1 MLLSGLDPDRRDQV
15 NSSTRDAAQVRPVGA
30 ARGQASSAR
39 KGCEKGTGQEV
50 PRRRGDVQRPADTAD
65 PGEEERARGPHSLGE
80 SAFPTLLELRAG
92 TRLLTNNARAP
103 SAVTRLPAPP
113 RLICCCA
120 RDAPE
125 PFGGKSCYHQEQSAG
140 PDSRQAGGGGG
151 ESRGHRPRV

>member
-65 PGEEERARGPHSLGE
+65 PRGRGTCVRPSQPGRERVPDAAGVTSWNTAPYEQRTGPFCGDTPSCP
-80 SAFPTLLELRAG
+80 SPADLLL
-92 TRLLTNNARAP
+92 
-103 SAVTRLPAPP
+103 
-113 RLICCCA
+113 
-120 RDAPE
+120 
-125 PFGGKSCYHQEQSAG
+125 
-140 PDSRQAGGGGG
+140 
-151 ESRGHRPRV
+151 RPRCSRAERR